1 MNSAK
6 NAIRARAQKN
16 RENYVRNLSE
26 QERDLLSERIFKNF
40 IAHVSFSPSAIIAG
54 YWPTSHEANVKAI
67 LEYLSK
73 KGHLICLPVVKGP
86 GLPLLFRQWRPGDQL
101 KEGTLNIMEPFS
113 TAPLLTPT
121 HLLVPLIS
129 FDNRGHRLGYGAGH
143 YDRTLKDL
151 RKQTATI
158 AIGIAFEEQHVNELP
173 INKTD
178 ERLDIV
184 ITEHKAHLFNGGS

>member
-40 IAHVSFSPSAIIAG
+40 ISHISFSPSDIISG
-54 YWPTSHEANVKAI
+54 YWPTSYEANVKLI
-67 LEYLSK
+67 LEHLAK
-73 KGHLICLPVVKGP
+73 KGHKVCLPVVKGP
-86 GLPLLFRQWRPGDQL
+86 GLPLLFRQWHPGDPL
-101 KEGTLNIMEPFS
+101 KEGTFNIMEPLP
-113 TAPLLTPT
+113 TASLLTPT

-143 YDRTLKDL
+143 YDRTLKEL
-151 RKQTATI
+151 RKQAVTV

-173 INKTD
+173 ISKTD
-178 ERLDIV
+178 ECLDMV
-184 ITEHKAHLFNGGS
+184 ITEHKAHLFNGAS